1 MWPVIRDF
9 FLDKAA
15 FVSTI
20 ARFSVVIRA
29 VLGALALAVTSG
41 QIDLGAAGW
50 WSGPVLLAASFL
62 VRGGDK
68 NVPLPDQFAALTP
81 EQRTAILAH
90 IQAVP

>member
-1 MWPVIRDF
+1 MLTWIKQF
-9 FLDKAA
+9 FMDESMFLGTM
-15 FVSTI
+15 S
-20 ARFSVVIRA
+20 RFSVVLRA
-29 VLGALALAVTSG
+29 LLGALALAVTSG

>member
-81 EQRTAILAH
+81 EERTAILEH
-90 IQAVP
+90 IQARP

>member
-1 MWPVIRDF
+1 MWPAIRDF
-9 FLDKAA
+9 FVDKAV
-15 FVSTI
+15 FLNTLS
-20 ARFSVVIRA
+20 RWSVVIRA
-29 VLGALALAVTSG
+29 ILGALALAVTSG

-68 NVPLPDQFAALTP
+68 AVPLTDQFAALTP

-90 IQAVP
+90 IQSAP